1 MGFIKISKGNIMDR
15 SYYSNLLRSW
25 GKLFGLDLVEIKP
38 GSPNYEDYCNI
49 VDKMH
54 KTTDLA
60 KLYEYANKLSE
71 IYEKERDFTGITEAN
86 KSTDTERAIEDNV
99 AYEKPFV
106 EKTTDMD
113 GKTLYKK
120 SMVPYT
126 ISANYKY
133 PIWNYQFVTPGVTK
147 DNVIVSY
154 DKEKSVLSVN
164 VLKDFAG
171 NAYQEDIIV
180 DTYGRDVKSI
190 KWRVLNGVTE
200 IALALKDRDS
210 FSIEYEE

>member
-1 MGFIKISKGNIMDR
+1 MDR

-38 GSPNYEDYCNI
+38 GSPNYEEYCSI

-54 KTTDLA
+54 KTTDLT

-71 IYEKERDFTGITEAN
+71 IYEKEKD
-86 KSTDTERAIEDNV
+86 STKIAEINESADTKKALENSTV
-99 AYEKPFV
+99 YEKPIA
-106 EKTTDMD
+106 ETATYTN

-154 DKEKSVLSVN
+154 DKEKSALSVN
-164 VLKDFAG
+164 VLKDFAD

-200 IALALKDRDS
+200 ITLTLKDRDS
-210 FSIEYEE
+210 FSIEYED